1 MIPDKITISIIS
13 PYENDAVYI
22 NSTLRNAG
30 ITVHS
35 IWSKSPFDCLQALK
49 AKKLH
54 LIFMRTKN
62 FSAADE
68 KIIDQIKAIQ
78 KYIPVILIHD
88 EVNQKTLTITL
99 QMGAHDLVSI
109 DYPDRLTILTCR
121 ELGSF
126 LKARELNKLRGEVST
141 YQEQLETLKSEA
153 TSPALLLIDG
163 IIVEANPAA
172 EELLCKTENDDLVSS
187 PILD

>member
-1 MIPDKITISIIS
+1 MEEKNRIMIPDKITISIIS

-68 KIIDQIKAIQ
+68 KIID
-78 KYIPVILIHD
+78 
-88 EVNQKTLTITL
+88 
-99 QMGAHDLVSI
+99 
-109 DYPDRLTILTCR
+109 
-121 ELGSF
+121 
-126 LKARELNKLRGEVST
+126 
-141 YQEQLETLKSEA
+141 
-153 TSPALLLIDG
+153 
-163 IIVEANPAA
+163 
-172 EELLCKTENDDLVSS
+172 
-187 PILD
+187 